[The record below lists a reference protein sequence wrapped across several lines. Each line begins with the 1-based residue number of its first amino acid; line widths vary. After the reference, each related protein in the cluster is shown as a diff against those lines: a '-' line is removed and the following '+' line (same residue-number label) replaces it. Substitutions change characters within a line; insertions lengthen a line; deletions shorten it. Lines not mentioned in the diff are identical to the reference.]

1 MGIAIITGA
10 SRGLGKS
17 TALHL
22 AAKGHDVILTYHSKK
37 AEADAVVAEI
47 EKTGRKAAA
56 LQLDVSQSESFAG
69 FVAAVKTLLQEK
81 WGTGQ
86 FDFLVNN
93 AGIGGYAM
101 FMETSEAQFDQLMK
115 IHLKAP
121 FFLSQQ
127 LLPLM
132 QDGGRVLNIST
143 GLARFTL
150 PGYAAYG
157 MMKGGLEVL
166 TRYMA
171 QELGQRG
178 IRVNTLA
185 PGAIETDF
193 GGGHVRDNKDL
204 NQFIASTTALG
215 RVGLPDDIGGI
226 TAARLSEESGWLN
239 GQRIEASG
247 GMHL

>member
-1 MGIAIITGA
+1 
-10 SRGLGKS
+10 
-17 TALHL
+17 
-22 AAKGHDVILTYHSKK
+22 
-37 AEADAVVAEI
+37 
-47 EKTGRKAAA
+47 
-56 LQLDVSQSESFAG
+56 SQSESFAG

-226 TAARLSEESGWLN
+226 AAALLSEESGWVN